1 MQGDAGGILKL
12 FEEQGRDHGKQ
23 DFSNTYRGFPR
34 YLLELFF
41 RWCGELERMNIK
53 LSDHFTYRK
62 FVYFALPTIG
72 MVMISITYDVIDG

>member
-1 MQGDAGGILKL
+1 
-12 FEEQGRDHGKQ
+12 
-23 DFSNTYRGFPR
+23 
-34 YLLELFF
+34 
-41 RWCGELERMNIK
+41 MNIK